1 MLVGTAIVNNVLKGF
16 RCAAHGVRLSLTG
29 NWKGAD
35 REKPGCFVCRN
46 YYGVFR
52 MKRYRRPELEKSSSS
67 ESSDPD
73 EPLYVPLKERR
84 KELFAKLATSSPAS
98 SRISTPEVTKAL
110 DSPKPADSP
119 AEKEEER
126 SLFDEHSKARLD
138 SQKKEILHG
147 KRRDFSAWNGNPSY
161 VTHTCIISYDSY
173 MIYII

>member
-1 MLVGTAIVNNVLKGF
+1 MVGF
-16 RCAAHGVRLSLTG
+16 RCAAHFVMLSFTG
-29 NWKGAD
+29 ELGNVD
-35 REKPGCFVCRN
+35 EEKTECFMSGN
-46 YYGVFR
+46 DYGVLR

-98 SRISTPEVTKAL
+98 SRISTPEVTNAL
-110 DSPKPADSP
+110 DSPKPTDSSAD
-119 AEKEEER
+119 KEEER

-147 KRRDFSAWNGNPSY
+147 AFRCF
-161 VTHTCIISYDSY
+161 
-173 MIYII
+173 